1 MKTLSF
7 ARPEE
12 QRSLAMY
19 FLYSLKENQLF
30 EILENGMVEQSNMEQ
45 VKEFA
50 KLAAK
55 CLEVKGDERPTMKE
69 VAIELDGLRKMEK
82 HPWDNVESN

>member
-1 MKTLSF
+1 MKALSF
-7 ARPEE
+7 ARPKE

-30 EILENGMVEQSNMEQ
+30 EILENVIVEESNLEQ

-50 KLAAK
+50 KLGMMVYTSTGFLHGPIIK
-55 CLEVKGDERPTMKE
+55 RT
-69 VAIELDGLRKMEK
+69 LRLSKN
-82 HPWDNVESN
+82 DNKR